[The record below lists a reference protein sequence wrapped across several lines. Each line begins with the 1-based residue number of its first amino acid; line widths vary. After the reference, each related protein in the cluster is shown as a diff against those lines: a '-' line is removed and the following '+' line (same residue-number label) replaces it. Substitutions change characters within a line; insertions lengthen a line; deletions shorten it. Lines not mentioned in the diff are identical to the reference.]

1 MRPFC
6 YLLAAAALTG
16 SLAAPLT
23 ALAQGYPSA
32 PVKMIIPSAPGGLSD
47 PVVRFL
53 GEHFQK
59 VFGQPL
65 VMEHRAG
72 GGGIIGTQLV
82 SKAAPDGYTLLLG
95 NIGPLVFA
103 PALNPKVP
111 YSVKDLAPVGS
122 LLTFGNVVLVN
133 PAFGATDIQQL
144 VQLARQ
150 KPGTINFASAGNGQS
165 QHLTGE
171 LFKRAA
177 GVDIVHVPYKGTGPA
192 MTDLIG
198 GQVQL
203 MFGNIPA
210 ALPFIKSGQ
219 LRAIAVTSAKR
230 SAALPNVPTVQESG
244 VPGFVVESFVVVMA
258 PAGTPRPVVQR
269 LNEEMHKAWQ
279 TPEGQKL
286 LAELNID
293 ANRYSPEE
301 IAAFLENDSGRWTKV
316 IREANVKAE

>member
-1 MRPFC
+1 MRFIRC
-6 YLLAAAALTG
+6 VHLALGLA
-16 SLAAPLT
+16 LAAPL
-23 ALAQGYPSA
+23 ALQAQSYPA
-32 PVKMIIPSAPGGLSD
+32 QPVRMIIPSAPGGLSD

-53 GEHFQK
+53 SEYFQK
-59 VFGQPL
+59 TFGQPM
-65 VMEHRAG
+65 VMLHQAG
-72 GGGIIGTQLV
+72 GGGIVGTQNV
-82 SKAAPDGYTLLLG
+82 AKATPDGYTLLLG

-103 PALNPKVP
+103 PALNSKLP
-111 YSVKDLAPVGS
+111 YNVKELTPVGS
-122 LLTFGNVVLVN
+122 LLTFGNAVLVN
-133 PAFGATDIQQL
+133 PSTGITTVPQLIQA
-144 VQLARQ
+144 ARQ

-177 GVDIVHVPYKGTGPA
+177 NVDIVHVPYKGTGPA

-210 ALPFIKSGQ
+210 ALPHIRSGA

-230 SAALPNVPTVQESG
+230 SAVLPNVPTVQEAG
-244 VPGFVVESFVVVMA
+244 VADFVVESFVVVMA
-258 PAGTPRPVVQR
+258 PAGTPQPIVQR
-269 LNEEMHKAWQ
+269 LNEEMQKAWL
-279 TPEGQKL
+279 TPEGQRL

-293 ANRYSPEE
+293 LNRSTPRE
-301 IAAFLENDSGRWTKV
+301 IATFLEDDSVRWTRV